1 MTFTSGPSF
10 DQYLKLIKN
19 DNFIIFPAFRFV
31 WLNVFLLPKIIVTKQ
46 QAISENLSMLL
57 F

>member
-31 WLNVFLLPKIIVTKQ
+31 
-46 QAISENLSMLL
+46 
-57 F
+57 